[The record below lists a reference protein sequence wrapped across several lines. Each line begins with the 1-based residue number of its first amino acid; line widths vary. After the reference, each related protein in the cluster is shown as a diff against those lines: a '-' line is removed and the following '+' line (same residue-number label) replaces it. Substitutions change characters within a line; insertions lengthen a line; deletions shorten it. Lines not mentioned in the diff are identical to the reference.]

1 MPIQVAGVSK
11 VLGSARE
18 FPGTGNRIALDRGE
32 QGRSCSY
39 PEHEAT
45 GHRAAVKEKGGTFQ
59 FNRRVPRGAR
69 NESEGSRVQEVRN
82 GEGFPGQGALAEDQF
97 H

>member
-11 VLGSARE
+11 VLGSARD
-18 FPGTGNRIALDRGE
+18 FLDTGNPVVLGRDE

-39 PEHEAT
+39 LEHKAT
-45 GHRAAVKEKGGTFQ
+45 GHRTAVKEKGGTFQ
-59 FNRRVPRGAR
+59 FNIRVPRGAR
-69 NESEGSRVQEVRN
+69 NESEGSRFQDAGKSGGSPR
-82 GEGFPGQGALAEDQF
+82 PGTLAEDQF